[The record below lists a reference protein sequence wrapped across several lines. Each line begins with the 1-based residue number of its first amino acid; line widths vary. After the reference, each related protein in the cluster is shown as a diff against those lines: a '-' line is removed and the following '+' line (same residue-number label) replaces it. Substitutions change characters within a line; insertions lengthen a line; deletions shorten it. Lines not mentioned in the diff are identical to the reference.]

1 LKNFVDFILAGL
13 FLCVIGNGCTSN
25 DLMPEVPEY
34 IMELENLT
42 VYQTDSKISTILS
55 FKQDAIYGDTEDVF
69 IGNIRDIAVDDIGRV
84 FIADPTI
91 MVVHAFDTDGQYIGQ
106 LGREGRGPGE
116 FSNIRSLN
124 VHRNRLYAYDP
135 SQYRM
140 HIFTLHDLTGEKTV
154 NLAENR
160 GSFSSL
166 AGTMPWIQDVYV
178 RSDDTYIATF
188 LFENKSPAL
197 QNWEN
202 YEVMGLFYQLNNSGR
217 ITGELFEFK
226 SETRTR
232 YPIRNVAF
240 DMLFEPFFGKT
251 LMVVSSDNYIYLA
264 MPDNFMIKQLSPN
277 GAYHQ
282 SFFYPIGKLP
292 ISKETAIE
300 AELAELY
307 INEIQNLDLPEFWPV
322 VTDMKIDNQDRLWI
336 AITAEDMSVL
346 EWWVLENTGESI
358 TRFEWPRSKP
368 IQVIKND
375 HIYTLETDEETD
387 LQQIVRY
394 RIEINEQ

>member
-1 LKNFVDFILAGL
+1 MKNFVGLILAGL

-25 DLMPEVPEY
+25 DSMPEVPEY

-42 VYQTDSKISTILS
+42 VYQADSKISTILS

-69 IGNIRDIAVDDIGRV
+69 IGNIRDIAVDDLGRV

-91 MVVHAFDTDGQYIGQ
+91 MVVHAFEPDGQYIGQ

-124 VHRNRLYAYDP
+124 VHRDRLYAYDP

-140 HIFTLHDLTGEKTV
+140 HIFTVHDLAGEKTV
-154 NLAENR
+154 NLAGNR

-166 AGTMPWIQDVYV
+166 AGTLPWIQDVHV
-178 RSDDTYIATF
+178 RNDDTYIAKF
-188 LFENKSPAL
+188 LFEDKSPAL

-202 YEVMGLFYQLNNSGR
+202 YEVMGLYYQLNNSGS
-217 ITGELFEFK
+217 ITGELFEFTN
-226 SETRTR
+226 ETRTR
-232 YPIRNVAF
+232 FPIRNVAF
-240 DMLFEPFFGKT
+240 DMLFEPFFGIT
-251 LMVVSSDNYIYLA
+251 LMVISSNNYIYIA
-264 MPDNFMIKQLSPN
+264 IPDYFLIKQMSPN

-292 ISKETAIE
+292 ISKESAIE

-307 INEIQNLDLPEFWPV
+307 VNEIQNLDLPEFWPV
-322 VTDMKIDNQDRLWI
+322 LTDMKTDNQDRLWV
-336 AITAEDMSVL
+336 ATTVEDMSVL
-346 EWWVLENTGESI
+346 EWWVLENTGEPI

-375 HIYTLETDEETD
+375 YIYTLETDEETD
-387 LQQIVRY
+387 LQQVVRY
-394 RIEINEQ
+394 RIEIN